1 MDHGRAVARREDEDM
16 EARRVESRR
25 RVLLAID
32 LSSASKGAID
42 QAIRMAGNDGAELVV
57 FSVVEPSNLHLPG
70 GRPRRVDQ
78 ERDRLG
84 AGVRD
89 VVARARAAGVSATY
103 LIWEG
108 DPAES
113 ILEASASEGADVI
126 VLGSRRRTDI
136 RRLLLGSV
144 SSEVSRRAACEVVVV
159 PA

>member
-1 MDHGRAVARREDEDM
+1 M
-16 EARRVESRR
+16 
-25 RVLLAID
+25 LAID
-32 LSSASKGAID
+32 LSSASRGAID
-42 QAIRMAGNDGAELVV
+42 QAIRMAADDGAQLVV

-70 GRPRRVDQ
+70 GRSRRVDQ
-78 ERDRLG
+78 ERDRLA

-89 VVARARAAGVSATY
+89 IVARARAAGVAATY

>member
-1 MDHGRAVARREDEDM
+1 M
-16 EARRVESRR
+16 
-25 RVLLAID
+25 LAID
-32 LSSASKGAID
+32 LSSASKGAIGE
-42 QAIRMAGNDGAELVV
+42 AIRMAATDGSQLLV

-70 GRPRRVDQ
+70 GRSRRVDQ
-78 ERDRLG
+78 ERDRLE
-84 AGVRD
+84 AGVREI
-89 VVARARAAGVSATY
+89 VSRARAAGVAATY

-126 VLGSRRRTDI
+126 VLGSRRRTDL

-159 PA
+159 PT